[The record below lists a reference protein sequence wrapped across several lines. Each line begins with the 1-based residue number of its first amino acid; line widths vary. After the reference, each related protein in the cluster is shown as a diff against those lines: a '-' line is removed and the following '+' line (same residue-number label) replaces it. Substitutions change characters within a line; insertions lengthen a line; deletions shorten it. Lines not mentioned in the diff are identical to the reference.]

1 MAGLVQPQLAK
12 NRILRS
18 QTRQTVPDIF
28 SEVDPEGFTVKQ
40 LPDKGRAVFTT
51 KTFEEGEFLLWYRG
65 DLVTR
70 DVGERRDAD
79 CETCFRYFFTWKGTK
94 WCRDASVE
102 PTKQQLG
109 RLVNHGWR
117 GEVNSRM
124 KIRENPHN
132 EPELVLFSLKKIKE
146 GEEVLYDYGVGDNFV
161 FPSPTQLH
169 SGVQDEKPEILQ
181 NSANLPPDPEK
192 VCSPFSEPATQEL
205 LEPDGNFSQSN
216 VRADD
221 DETSEDRCRNP
232 PNNETNWEP
241 SPKPATQALMES
253 DGKISQFSV
262 SADNDDTC
270 DDPCRNPSNN
280 QEHWEPSPE
289 PATQALM
296 ESDGKLSQFDVPVDN
311 DDTCDDPCIN
321 PPNNQVHW
329 ESFTELATQPLI
341 EPDGN
346 RPLSN
351 VLTDD
356 AETSDDLC
364 RNPPNNETNWE
375 PSPEPATQALMES
388 DGKISQ
394 FNVSADNDDT
404 CDDPCINPPNNQV
417 HWEPFTELATQPLM
431 EPDGNLSLSNFLADN
446 DDTSD
451 DLCRNPPNNR
461 EHWEPFPEPA
471 TPALMVPDGTLSQ
484 NIFSSDNEDILSDHN
499 DDSDDDPD
507 YVCDSQGDS
516 DSSGK
521 TSLNNSQASLPKAK
535 CTSINGIT
543 RSLKS
548 LSSDQSLEASSRY
561 GGIDADHE
569 GITVMKTNN
578 QGGRKYD
585 KVAYCMMCEK
595 PHKKLPDHLRSQHS
609 NEIKVAQYM
618 AATNRKEKDKLLT
631 LIRNKGNHMHNYRV
645 FEKGHGELVVVY
657 RPSCEAKPRDYQPCK
672 DCLGWFA
679 KAELWKHR
687 CILKQEEPAKEQKKK
702 RRRLLAQGRLL
713 LPPVPCTSRDSI
725 THKVLSGL
733 SDDEIKACILNDQL
747 ILELAKVYSK
757 KLGHDE
763 EQHNHIRCKLRELG
777 RLVLQFRRCSC
788 NGKASL
794 TSLISPNGFMTVLSA
809 VKKVAGFDEENHL
822 FNTPSLALKLGHTLR
837 KAAFVLLSKA
847 LMDRD
852 GDDMQKLVEKFI
864 KLLDTCWGSEI
875 STHALRTLYQR
886 KRNQPKLLPLTSDV
900 VALSRHLEVQA
911 ELCVDK
917 LSSGTTIENH
927 STWRE
932 LNKTM
937 LAHLIVFNRRRQGEI
952 SKMTLDDYNKIK
964 KGESHMVEGQLEMLK
979 DWEKN
984 LVKFLWRVEVVG
996 KRGRTVP
1003 ILVTDSMK
1011 SCVDTL
1017 VSHREEAGVNPSN
1030 KYLFAVANSDTT
1042 SHVRGSDAL
1051 RELSEACG
1059 AQNPSTLR
1067 STKLRKHV
1075 ATMSQLM
1082 SLRDHEMDALANF
1095 MGHDIRIHREYYRLP
1110 DAAMQVAK
1118 ISKILFAMEGKA
1130 GNPVQ
1135 LIGTAKSLDELQI
1148 KLDEEIDTGEQ
1159 GPESCDDNCDSD
1171 VDSGDHDVERQLPG
1185 CSQKGTKRQRQTQH
1199 VLEEVDEQPIR
1210 KKRKTAWSDA
1220 EKSAVQRRLG
1230 AFMTV
1235 HSKLPGKRAIDEC
1248 LKAEAVLKHRTW
1260 VNIKD
1265 YVRNSKV
1272 TKSRKTQ
1279 PW

>member
-1 MAGLVQPQLAK
+1 MIHCNSNIDESNVF
-12 NRILRS
+12 
-18 QTRQTVPDIF
+18 IF
-28 SEVDPEGFTVKQ
+28 FNFISS
-40 LPDKGRAVFTT
+40 
-51 KTFEEGEFLLWYRG
+51 
-65 DLVTR
+65 
-70 DVGERRDAD
+70 
-79 CETCFRYFFTWKGTK
+79 
-94 WCRDASVE
+94 RDASVE

-169 SGVQDEKPEILQ
+169 SGVQEEKPELLQ
-181 NSANLPPDPEK
+181 NSANLSPDPEK
-192 VCSPFSEPATQEL
+192 VCPPFPEPATQEL
-205 LEPDGNFSQSN
+205 VEPDGNFSQSN
-216 VRADD
+216 VLADD
-221 DETSEDRCRNP
+221 DEISDDRCRNYP

-241 SPKPATQALMES
+241 SPEPATQALMES

-289 PATQALM
+289 PATQASM

-321 PPNNQVHW
+321 PPDNQEHW
-329 ESFTELATQPLI
+329 ESFTELATQPLT

-346 RPLSN
+346 LPLSN
-351 VLTDD
+351 VLADD
-356 AETSDDLC
+356 AATSDDRC

-394 FNVSADNDDT
+394 FSVSADNDDR
-404 CDDPCINPPNNQV
+404 CDDPSIYPPNNQE
-417 HWEPFTELATQPLM
+417 HGESFTELATQPLM
-431 EPDGNLSLSNFLADN
+431 EPDGNLSLSNVLADNDTSDDPCRNPPNNQEHWEPFPEPATQALMVPDGNLPLSNVLADN
-446 DDTSD
+446 DDTCDYLCINPPNNQEHWESFTKLAIQPLMEPDGNISLSNVLANNNDTSD
-451 DLCRNPPNNR
+451 DPCRNPPNNR
-461 EHWEPFPEPA
+461 EHWEPFSEPA
-471 TPALMVPDGTLSQ
+471 TQALMVPDGSLSQ
-484 NIFSSDNEDILSDHN
+484 NNCSSDNEDTLSDHN
-499 DDSDDDPD
+499 DDSDGDPD

-516 DSSGK
+516 DSSGE

-631 LIRNKGNHMHNYRV
+631 LIRNKGNHMHNYKV

-702 RRRLLAQGRLL
+702 RRRLVAQGRLL

-725 THKVLSGL
+725 THKILSGL

-788 NGKASL
+788 NGKANL

-822 FNTPSLALKLGHTLR
+822 FNTPSLALKLGHTLK

-847 LMDRD
+847 LMNRD
-852 GDDMQKLVEKFI
+852 GDDMQKHVEKFI
-864 KLLDTCWGSEI
+864 KLLDTCS
-875 STHALRTLYQR
+875 
-886 KRNQPKLLPLTSDV
+886 KLLPDL
-900 VALSRHLEVQA
+900 L
-911 ELCVDK
+911 
-917 LSSGTTIENH
+917 GT
-927 STWRE
+927 
-932 LNKTM
+932 
-937 LAHLIVFNRRRQGEI
+937 
-952 SKMTLDDYNKIK
+952 
-964 KGESHMVEGQLEMLK
+964 
-979 DWEKN
+979 
-984 LVKFLWRVEVVG
+984 
-996 KRGRTVP
+996 
-1003 ILVTDSMK
+1003 
-1011 SCVDTL
+1011 
-1017 VSHREEAGVNPSN
+1017 
-1030 KYLFAVANSDTT
+1030 
-1042 SHVRGSDAL
+1042 
-1051 RELSEACG
+1051 
-1059 AQNPSTLR
+1059 
-1067 STKLRKHV
+1067 
-1075 ATMSQLM
+1075 
-1082 SLRDHEMDALANF
+1082 
-1095 MGHDIRIHREYYRLP
+1095 
-1110 DAAMQVAK
+1110 
-1118 ISKILFAMEGKA
+1118 
-1130 GNPVQ
+1130 
-1135 LIGTAKSLDELQI
+1135 
-1148 KLDEEIDTGEQ
+1148 
-1159 GPESCDDNCDSD
+1159 
-1171 VDSGDHDVERQLPG
+1171 
-1185 CSQKGTKRQRQTQH
+1185 
-1199 VLEEVDEQPIR
+1199 
-1210 KKRKTAWSDA
+1210 
-1220 EKSAVQRRLG
+1220 
-1230 AFMTV
+1230 
-1235 HSKLPGKRAIDEC
+1235 
-1248 LKAEAVLKHRTW
+1248 
-1260 VNIKD
+1260 
-1265 YVRNSKV
+1265 
-1272 TKSRKTQ
+1272 
-1279 PW
+1279 

>member
-1 MAGLVQPQLAK
+1 
-12 NRILRS
+12 
-18 QTRQTVPDIF
+18 
-28 SEVDPEGFTVKQ
+28 
-40 LPDKGRAVFTT
+40 
-51 KTFEEGEFLLWYRG
+51 
-65 DLVTR
+65 
-70 DVGERRDAD
+70 
-79 CETCFRYFFTWKGTK
+79 
-94 WCRDASVE
+94 
-102 PTKQQLG
+102 
-109 RLVNHGWR
+109 
-117 GEVNSRM
+117 
-124 KIRENPHN
+124 
-132 EPELVLFSLKKIKE
+132 
-146 GEEVLYDYGVGDNFV
+146 
-161 FPSPTQLH
+161 
-169 SGVQDEKPEILQ
+169 
-181 NSANLPPDPEK
+181 
-192 VCSPFSEPATQEL
+192 
-205 LEPDGNFSQSN
+205 
-216 VRADD
+216 
-221 DETSEDRCRNP
+221 
-232 PNNETNWEP
+232 
-241 SPKPATQALMES
+241 
-253 DGKISQFSV
+253 
-262 SADNDDTC
+262 
-270 DDPCRNPSNN
+270 
-280 QEHWEPSPE
+280 
-289 PATQALM
+289 
-296 ESDGKLSQFDVPVDN
+296 
-311 DDTCDDPCIN
+311 
-321 PPNNQVHW
+321 
-329 ESFTELATQPLI
+329 
-341 EPDGN
+341 
-346 RPLSN
+346 
-351 VLTDD
+351 
-356 AETSDDLC
+356 
-364 RNPPNNETNWE
+364 
-375 PSPEPATQALMES
+375 
-388 DGKISQ
+388 
-394 FNVSADNDDT
+394 
-404 CDDPCINPPNNQV
+404 
-417 HWEPFTELATQPLM
+417 
-431 EPDGNLSLSNFLADN
+431 
-446 DDTSD
+446 
-451 DLCRNPPNNR
+451 
-461 EHWEPFPEPA
+461 
-471 TPALMVPDGTLSQ
+471 
-484 NIFSSDNEDILSDHN
+484 
-499 DDSDDDPD
+499 
-507 YVCDSQGDS
+507 
-516 DSSGK
+516 
-521 TSLNNSQASLPKAK
+521 
-535 CTSINGIT
+535 
-543 RSLKS
+543 
-548 LSSDQSLEASSRY
+548 
-561 GGIDADHE
+561 
-569 GITVMKTNN
+569 
-578 QGGRKYD
+578 
-585 KVAYCMMCEK
+585 
-595 PHKKLPDHLRSQHS
+595 
-609 NEIKVAQYM
+609 
-618 AATNRKEKDKLLT
+618 
-631 LIRNKGNHMHNYRV
+631 
-645 FEKGHGELVVVY
+645 
-657 RPSCEAKPRDYQPCK
+657 
-672 DCLGWFA
+672 
-679 KAELWKHR
+679 
-687 CILKQEEPAKEQKKK
+687 
-702 RRRLLAQGRLL
+702 
-713 LPPVPCTSRDSI
+713 
-725 THKVLSGL
+725 
-733 SDDEIKACILNDQL
+733 
-747 ILELAKVYSK
+747 
-757 KLGHDE
+757 
-763 EQHNHIRCKLRELG
+763 
-777 RLVLQFRRCSC
+777 
-788 NGKASL
+788 
-794 TSLISPNGFMTVLSA
+794 MTVLSA

-917 LSSGTTIENH
+917 LSSGTAIENH